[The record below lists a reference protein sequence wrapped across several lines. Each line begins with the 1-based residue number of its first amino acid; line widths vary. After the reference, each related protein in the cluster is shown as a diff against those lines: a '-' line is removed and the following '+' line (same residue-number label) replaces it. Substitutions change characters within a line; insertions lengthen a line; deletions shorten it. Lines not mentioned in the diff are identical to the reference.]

1 MKFDQFFTLRA
12 LEALEVFEG
21 SSSKLTDHILE
32 TDGNDE
38 FKQGFKTVCAPISQP
53 LFDDLDAF
61 CGLIGVSK
69 RRFIELAICES
80 LDRAKSLAAE
90 TGLFD
95 ELERQAQKQAAA
107 KESRNADA

>member
-38 FKQGFKTVCAPISQP
+38 FKQGFKTVCAPISLP
-53 LFDDLDAF
+53 LFDDLDDF

-69 RRFIELAICES
+69 RRFIELAIIEA
-80 LDRAKSLAAE
+80 LDRAKSLTAE
-90 TGLFD
+90 TGLF
-95 ELERQAQKQAAA
+95 EFLEKTAEQQAAA
-107 KESRNADA
+107 KGSRNADA

>member
-32 TDGNDE
+32 SDGNDD

-69 RRFIELAICES
+69 RRFIELAIIES
-80 LDRAKSLAAE
+80 LDRAKTLTAE
-90 TGLFD
+90 TGLFQF
-95 ELERQAQKQAAA
+95 LEDAAEQKAAA
-107 KESRNADA
+107 KGSRNADA